1 MFTSIVSVCFSISS
15 VMTCSRSKL
24 SSVLIRSEAE
34 KSIPEH
40 TAVKNSVSMIY
51 THIYSIYLSFLLAI
65 NKYSLSF
72 LKGWTAVGQSSVTET
87 PMMDSAGFALG
98 TCFTTGTGH
107 MIAQALVGFL
117 SPFLPDVPGSAP
129 NHILNLHTHICI
141 YTYIYIDCICMQ
153 WYSHTGTHYIIHY
166 LIT

>member
-1 MFTSIVSVCFSISS
+1 M
-15 VMTCSRSKL
+15 
-24 SSVLIRSEAE
+24 
-34 KSIPEH
+34 
-40 TAVKNSVSMIY
+40 
-51 THIYSIYLSFLLAI
+51 
-65 NKYSLSF
+65 
-72 LKGWTAVGQSSVTET
+72 GQSSVTET

-141 YTYIYIDCICMQ
+141 YTYIYRLYMHAMVFTYRYTLYNSLLDHLMKQSRYFCPWGGDHRPRPPTLSGLQ
-153 WYSHTGTHYIIHY
+153 QQSADPTHPADDATHTDLPRATWRTTRGNKGNAGRPPVKMGGWWDTYIVDM
-166 LIT
+166 